1 MGDSVGG
8 LTAKGQEGTFW
19 ELSGVMRLW
28 HLFFFFF
35 LVSLHSTW
43 DLSSLTR
50 D

>member
-19 ELSGVMRLW
+19 GDETVAS
-28 HLFFFFF
+28 FF